1 MSSTVPPVPSSSPDP
16 ARAAPHEGGPP
27 VISLREVGRSFG
39 DGDVRVEALCDVTFD
54 IADGEFVAIVGPSGC
69 GKSTIAKMV
78 TGLYPP
84 SAGEVEVLGQPV
96 KASPESLGVAF
107 QQDLLLPWRTIL
119 KNVILKHSF
128 HKGDRERYV
137 ARAHELLRLVG
148 LDGFEHKYPAQL
160 SGGMR
165 QRAAI
170 CRALVDDP
178 RLLILDEPFGAL
190 DAITRD
196 QIALD
201 FQRLWMTERST
212 VMLITHSI
220 EEAVFLADRVFV
232 MSPRPGRIQR
242 VIEIDLERPRS
253 IGLRDGKEFA
263 GYARELRHEFESMG
277 LYRG

>member
-1 MSSTVPPVPSSSPDP
+1 MSSTVPPVPASSTDP
-16 ARAAPHEGGPP
+16 RGAAAEGSAPP
-27 VISLREVGRSFG
+27 VISLRGVARSFG
-39 DGDVRVEALCDVTFD
+39 EGDARVEALCDVTFD
-54 IADGEFVAIVGPSGC
+54 IADGEFVAVVGPSGC

-78 TGLYPP
+78 AGLYPP
-84 SAGEVEVLGQPV
+84 SSGEVEVLGQRV
-96 KASPESLGVAF
+96 KESPESLGVAF

-119 KNVILKHSF
+119 KNVILKDSF
-128 HKGDRERYV
+128 HQGDRERYL

-148 LDGFEHKYPAQL
+148 LEGFEHKYPGQL

-178 RLLILDEPFGAL
+178 RILLLDEPFGAL

-220 EEAVFLADRVFV
+220 EEAVFLADRVLV

-242 VIEIDLERPRS
+242 VVEIDLERPRS

-263 GYARELRHEFESMG
+263 GYTRALRQEFESMG